1 MALKDAL
8 IGTLGSSKTTIF
20 TVGAAL
26 RVTHTD
32 IIIHN
37 PTAAAITAK
46 ISIERGGT
54 DVEIDKQEIPAGGSW
69 DRVIQQQ
76 LKATDELKLN
86 GQSCT
91 YAVTRLEADA

>member
-1 MALKDAL
+1 MALKDAV
-8 IGTLGSSKTTIF
+8 IGTLGSSTKTVF
-20 TVGAAL
+20 TVGGAL

-32 IIIHN
+32 MIIHN
-37 PTAAAITAK
+37 PTAAAITVK

-54 DVEIDKQEIPAGGSW
+54 DVQISKRDLGPGQHW